1 MNGGKEGGT
10 LPNGTPHETGSTSSF
25 PNGANSRELH
35 GSAAEA
41 LERLKTATSQVRIYS
56 SLGSQSVIYD
66 VGN

>member
-1 MNGGKEGGT
+1 MNGGKEGGA
-10 LPNGTPHETGSTSSF
+10 LPNGTPHETRSTSSL

-41 LERLKTATSQVRIYS
+41 LERLKTATFQVRIYNF
-56 SLGSQSVIYD
+56 LDSQSVIYA